1 MILKRVVLLIL
12 IAGVALYISADEPKI
27 QPNVGEIKKRPSTG
41 RHPGPSSTSW
51 NIYYDGEKF
60 SIPGLLAENES
71 ATVTIHDA
79 YGTIV
84 FLGEIT
90 GDDPTIDFSP
100 QPGVYT
106 ITLFI
111 PCEGEFSGDILIV

>member
-1 MILKRVVLLIL
+1 MVKSYFIAFILLMGAVTSY
-12 IAGVALYISADEPKI
+12 AQNNNTVAIGKLHKT
-27 QPNVGEIKKRPSTG
+27 RPSG
-41 RHPGPSSTSW
+41 KPRIPSSVSW
-51 NIYYDGEKF
+51 NIYYDGGCLVV
-60 SIPGLLAENES
+60 PGLLGEGQS
-71 ATVTIHDA
+71 ASVTITDSCGA
-79 YGTIV
+79 VT

-90 GDDPTIDFSP
+90 GDDPTINFSP